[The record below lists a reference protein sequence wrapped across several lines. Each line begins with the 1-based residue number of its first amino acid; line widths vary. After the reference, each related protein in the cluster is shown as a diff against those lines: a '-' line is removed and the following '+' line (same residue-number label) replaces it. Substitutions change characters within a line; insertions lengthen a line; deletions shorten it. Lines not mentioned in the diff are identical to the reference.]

1 MNSDGTGPA
10 RLRLGLIGAGNM
22 AEALVRG
29 ALAAGIFEPGHI
41 VASDPAPARRELFT
55 ELGVVLAEDNLD
67 AVRRVGTVVLA
78 VKPQMID
85 AVLAELAGEVDGRLI
100 VSIVAGATSAKI
112 SKVLGPGTRV
122 VRTMPNTPLLVDM
135 GATAIAPGPGANSRD
150 MTLVRALFGAGGKVF
165 EMSEEHMD
173 AVTAVSGTGPA
184 YLFYLAEAMI
194 EAAEAEGFSAAEAKR
209 LVGATLRGAGE
220 LLFRSEHSA
229 RDLRRRVTTPGG
241 TTAAAV
247 EALDGGGVHAKL
259 VEAVRRAAER
269 SRELGRG

>member
-1 MNSDGTGPA
+1 MNPEGTGPA

-29 ALAAGIFEPGHI
+29 AMAAGIVEPGQI
-41 VASDPAPARRELFT
+41 IASDPDPRRRELFAS
-55 ELGVVLAEDNLD
+55 LGIVLADDNLE
-67 AVRRVGTVVLA
+67 AAGAVGTVVLA
-78 VKPQMID
+78 VKPQMLES
-85 AVLAELAGEVDGRLI
+85 VLRQLAGRVDSKLV
-100 VSIVAGATSAKI
+100 VSIVAGATSARI
-112 SKVLGPGTRV
+112 SKALGPGARV

-150 MTLVRALFGAGGKVF
+150 LTLVRALFGAGGAVF
-165 EMSEEHMD
+165 EMSEERMD

-194 EAAEAEGFSAAEAKR
+194 EAAGAEGFSAADARR

-220 LLFRSEHSA
+220 LLCRSEQSPEE
-229 RDLRRRVTTPGG
+229 LRRRVTTPGG
-241 TTAAAV
+241 TNAAAV
-247 EALDGGGVHAKL
+247 EVMDAGGVRAKL
-259 VEAVRRAAER
+259 VQAVRRAAER